1 MEVNCNQLNYICEKV
16 IEKIDKKEV
25 ISEKMIL
32 DLSLFIAYMINN
44 DVYIELPD
52 SFNRMVEVV
61 EGYWF
66 YSAYND
72 DNTEAS
78 LSYVRVYQTI
88 NMYKVFIANNKHVER
103 IKEASE
109 RFKRQFKLIHVIY
122 ENPGTTLKDLCRIL
136 KISSAN
142 LLKRIT
148 PLIEQGV
155 IYISEVGKFK
165 FYSLSNSGL
174 DLYSLLSG
182 EDNNTNE

>member
-1 MEVNCNQLNYICEKV
+1 
-16 IEKIDKKEV
+16 
-25 ISEKMIL
+25 
-32 DLSLFIAYMINN
+32 
-44 DVYIELPD
+44 
-52 SFNRMVEVV
+52 
-61 EGYWF
+61 
-66 YSAYND
+66 
-72 DNTEAS
+72 
-78 LSYVRVYQTI
+78 
-88 NMYKVFIANNKHVER
+88 MYKVFIANNKHVER

-109 RFKRQFKLIHVIY
+109 RFKRKFKLIHVIY
-122 ENPGTTLKDLCRIL
+122 ENPSTTLKDLCRIL

-148 PLIEQGV
+148 PLIDQGF